1 MTYYD
6 QVTEAAEFLR
16 GRLGGLRAARRHC
29 SWLRAG
35 SGGRCSV
42 SGAVIVPYGEIPH
55 FPQSTV
61 EGHSGRIVAGLLG
74 GVPVVVMQG
83 RVHSYEGYTPQQVT
97 FPMRVLGMLGIRAVV
112 LTNAAGGIQEG
123 YHVGQLVAL
132 ADHINQMGW
141 NPLTG
146 PNEPRFAMRKGAG
159 LRFFDMTEAY
169 SKRLR
174 ALAKEAARE
183 EGFALDEG
191 VYLATPGPS
200 FETPAEIRAFR
211 ALGATLVGMS
221 TVPETI
227 VARHM
232 GIEVL
237 GISVRD
243 QPGGRAGRDAPEPRR
258 GCRDGQAGG
267 AAAGRAAGAVAGKIA
282 AAVEAERMSARVE
295 SERRAGTEDHGC
307 LFRRWC
313 WGLRAARARARRHW
327 RPSWRMR
334 WAGFTFI
341 STTTI
346 ATWGTCHSASESSR
360 TSTIRR

>member
-6 QVTEAAEFLR
+6 QVTESAEYLR
-16 GRLGGLRAARRHC
+16 VVLGALAPRVGIVL
-29 SWLRAG
+29 G
-35 SGGRCSV
+35 SGL
-42 SGAVIVPYGEIPH
+42 GAVADAVADPVIVPYGDIPH

-61 EGHSGRIVAGLLG
+61 EGHSGRLVAGMLG
-74 GVPVVVMQG
+74 GVPVAMMQG

-97 FPMRVLGMLGIRAVV
+97 FPMRVLGILGVRAVV
-112 LTNAAGGIQEG
+112 LTNAAGGIQQG
-123 YHVGQLVAL
+123 YSVGQLVAL
-132 ADHINQMGW
+132 GDHINQMGW

-146 PNEPRFAMRKGAG
+146 PNEPRFAIRKNAG

-174 ALAKEAARE
+174 ALAKEAAAE
-183 EGFALDEG
+183 EGFTLEEG

-237 GISVRD
+237 GISCVTNL
-243 QPGGRAGRDAPEPRR
+243 
-258 GCRDGQAGG
+258 
-267 AAAGRAAGAVAGKIA
+267 AAGLGATLLSHEEVAETGRKVERQLAALLERLAPRIA
-282 AAVEAERMSARVE
+282 AAVEAE
-295 SERRAGTEDHGC
+295 
-307 LFRRWC
+307 
-313 WGLRAARARARRHW
+313 
-327 RPSWRMR
+327 
-334 WAGFTFI
+334 
-341 STTTI
+341 
-346 ATWGTCHSASESSR
+346 
-360 TSTIRR
+360 